1 MYFDVVRCHRV
12 CGFQLDKSW
21 SVVLF
26 SSSLS
31 LFISFLVLSVIE
43 RGRLKSS
50 AIATESFIS
59 TFTSVSFGVS
69 VVQMYNSVA
78 LSTST
83 VSCSHH
89 CFQNFSSSQTELC
102 LLNNNFLFPLT
113 LPPWK
118 LPFCLLSL

>member
-31 LFISFLVLSVIE
+31 LFISFLVLSVVE
-43 RGRLKSS
+43 RGRLKSP
-50 AIATESFIS
+50 ANATESFIS

-78 LSTST
+78 LIHPQCHAVITVFRTFHHLKQNST
-83 VSCSHH
+83 C
-89 CFQNFSSSQTELC
+89 
-102 LLNNNFLFPLT
+102 
-113 LPPWK
+113 
-118 LPFCLLSL
+118 